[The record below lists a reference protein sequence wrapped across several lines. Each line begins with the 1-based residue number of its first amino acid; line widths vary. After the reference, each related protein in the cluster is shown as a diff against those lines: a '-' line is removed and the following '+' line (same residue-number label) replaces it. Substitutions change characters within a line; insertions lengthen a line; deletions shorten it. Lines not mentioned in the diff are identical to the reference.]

1 MKTENF
7 REEFREIEGIK
18 VRVTEYKIG
27 EEYYCH
33 IYNAD
38 PGATIARASAFTRDA
53 AEKEAMR
60 KAVERISA
68 TLKKS

>member
-1 MKTENF
+1 MKTEEF

-18 VRVTEYKIG
+18 VCVTGYKIG

-38 PGATIARASAFTRDA
+38 PGATIARACANTSDA
-53 AEKEAMR
+53 AEEEALR
-60 KAVERISA
+60 KATERIVG
-68 TLKKS
+68 KK

>member
-1 MKTENF
+1 LKTEEF

-18 VRVTEYKIG
+18 VRVTGYKIG

-38 PGATIARASAFTRDA
+38 PGATIARASANTSNA
-53 AEKEAMR
+53 AEQEALR
-60 KAVERISA
+60 KAIKRISG
-68 TLKKS
+68 TKRSL